1 MTTIPASQ
9 IVSVVPSVL
18 NAGGSALDLIGLMLT
33 QSTRIPTG
41 APGSFPTAAAVGAYF
56 GLSSV
61 EYNRA
66 QIYFKGFDGATKLP
80 AAMLIA
86 QYPSAAVAAYVR
98 GGPANTLTIPQIQA
112 LTGNITVVVDG
123 YTHTATSL
131 SLSAATSYTA
141 AGSLIQ
147 AGLNASQPVSASV
160 TGAIAP
166 SPTTTASGSIAGN
179 VLSVGTVTAGTLVP
193 GTILTGTGVTAG
205 TMITGQ
211 LSGSAGGAG
220 TYAVNTAQTVPTTTL
235 TGSYGVLTVSAVT
248 SGTIS
253 VGQTLSG
260 SGVAAGTQ
268 VTGLGTGT
276 GLAGT
281 YYVSPSQTTT
291 SGTISA
297 AATPVVVSFDSTS
310 GGFVISSGI
319 AGTASTIAYP
329 TGTLAD
335 ALYIS
340 ATTGAVLSQGAAA
353 TTPGAFM
360 SGITNV
366 TQNWASFFS
375 TFDPDGGS
383 GNTQKLAFAQ
393 WTSAQNNRYAYL
405 TRDADTTPAVSMSAP
420 ASLGGILQSTALS
433 GTCPIYEPTAS
444 GKAAFISGCIASID
458 FTRTNGRITFKFRR
472 QAGLAADVTDVLTST
487 NLTANGY
494 NYYGAYATANNLFV
508 IFAEGT
514 VSGPFQ
520 WLDSYVNQIWLNNA
534 LQLAILNTLA
544 NNNSIPYNAAGY
556 ALVEAACLDPIN
568 KAVNFG
574 AIRAGVVLSAAQAAQ
589 VDNAA
594 GLTISTVLNQRGWYL
609 QILDPGAQVRQAR
622 QSPSC
627 TLWYMDGGS
636 IHKIVLASIELQ

>member
-1 MTTIPASQ
+1 MPTIPASQ

-41 APGSFPTAAAVGAYF
+41 AQGSFPTAAAVGAYF
-56 GLSSV
+56 GLSSI

-80 AAMLIA
+80 AALLIA
-86 QYPSAAVAAYVR
+86 QYTGAAVPAYVR
-98 GGPANTLTIPQIQA
+98 GGPANQLTIPQIQA
-112 LTGNITVVVDG
+112 LTGNISVVVDG
-123 YTHTATSL
+123 YTHSATGL
-131 SLSAATSYTA
+131 SLAAATSYTA
-141 AGSLIQ
+141 AASLLQ
-147 AGLNASQPVSASV
+147 AALNASQPVAASV

-166 SPTTTASGSIAGN
+166 ATATASGSIAGN
-179 VLSVGTVTAGTLVP
+179 VLTVGTVSAGTLVP
-193 GTILTGTGVTAG
+193 GTVLTGTGVAANT
-205 TMITGQ
+205 TITGQ
-211 LSGSAGGAG
+211 LSGTAGGAG
-220 TYAVNTAQTVPTTTL
+220 TYAVNVAQIVPTTTL
-235 TGSYGVLTVSAVT
+235 TGSYGVLTVSAVS

-253 VGQTLSG
+253 IGQTLSG
-260 SGVAAGTQ
+260 TGVTTGTQ

-276 GLAGT
+276 GLTGT
-281 YYVSPSQTTT
+281 YYVSPSQTVS

-297 AATPVVVSFDSTS
+297 TATPIVVSFDSIS
-310 GGFVISSGI
+310 GGFVITSGI
-319 AGTASTIAYP
+319 AGAASTIAYP
-329 TGTLAD
+329 TGSLAD
-335 ALYIS
+335 ALLLS
-340 ATTGAVLSQGAAA
+340 VTTGAILSQGAAA

-360 SGITNV
+360 SGVTNT
-366 TQNWASFFS
+366 TQNWASFFL

-383 GNTQKLAFAQ
+383 GNSQKLAFSQ
-393 WTSAQNNRYAYL
+393 WTSAQNNRYVFL
-405 TRDADTTPAVSMSAP
+405 TRDADTTPAVSASAP
-420 ASLGGILQSTALS
+420 SSLGGILQSTALS
-433 GTCPIYEPTAS
+433 GTCPIYEPIAS
-444 GKAAFISGCIASID
+444 GKSAFISGCIASID
-458 FTRTNGRITFKFRR
+458 FTRTNGRITFKFRK
-472 QAGLAADVTDVLTST
+472 QAGLAADVTDVLTAT

-534 LQLAILNTLA
+534 LQLAILNTLV

-556 ALVEAACLDPIN
+556 ALIEAACLDPIN
-568 KAVNFG
+568 RAINFG

-594 GLTISTVLNQRGWYL
+594 GLTISTTLNQRGWYL